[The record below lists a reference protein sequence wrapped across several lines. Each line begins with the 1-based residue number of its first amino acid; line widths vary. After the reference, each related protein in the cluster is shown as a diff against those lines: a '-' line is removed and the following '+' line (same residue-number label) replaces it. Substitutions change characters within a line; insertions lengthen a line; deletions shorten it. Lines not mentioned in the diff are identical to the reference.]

1 MTKNRSLTHLA
12 TERVMFDKEVIR
24 NLKHIKSLINDMQ
37 TKFDHVR
44 GNVESKE
51 IMIATLNRA
60 IEILRSK

>member
-1 MTKNRSLTHLA
+1 
-12 TERVMFDKEVIR
+12 
-24 NLKHIKSLINDMQ
+24 MQ